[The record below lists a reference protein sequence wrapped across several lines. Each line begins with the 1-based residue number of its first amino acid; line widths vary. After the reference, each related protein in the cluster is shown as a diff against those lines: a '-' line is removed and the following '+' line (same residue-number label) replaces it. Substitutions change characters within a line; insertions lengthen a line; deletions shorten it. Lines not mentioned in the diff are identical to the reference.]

1 MDSGIYCATPLSRLN
16 NADGMATS
24 LAQAAYEKFYETL
37 GFQALTGFQ
46 PMLYQV
52 RS

>member
-1 MDSGIYCATPLSRLN
+1 MLDIVYETV
-16 NADGMATS
+16 TS
-24 LAQAAYEKFYETL
+24 APTETIVDLYRAGGWWFYETL
-37 GFQALTGFQ
+37 GFQSLMGFQ